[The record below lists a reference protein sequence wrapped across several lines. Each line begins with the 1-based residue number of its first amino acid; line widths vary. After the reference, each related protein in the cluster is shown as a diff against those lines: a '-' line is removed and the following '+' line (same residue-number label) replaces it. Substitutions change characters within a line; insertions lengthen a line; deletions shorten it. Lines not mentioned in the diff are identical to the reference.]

1 MDEFEF
7 PEGNAVDEGPDMGM
21 TAFNS
26 YMGPQ
31 DGMAELI
38 TVSRDEF
45 DRQQA
50 HLEKLEYS
58 NNLSQQRIDKQHHVI
73 GVLVE
78 FNHDMH
84 SAMERLETRIAQLE
98 RESTGFNELANVHSG
113 DASNDL
119 EPTTNDCVPAPEQNE
134 ADTATKSSV
143 KRPIANAFAAQGVT
157 MPGRTKYRR
166 KTEVQKVEV
175 PDEMPAAQP
184 GVGMPTPMTSALKT
198 ASQLTFKSSV
208 PVTPRTP
215 YTPGRIGPPDSYKKT
230 TTSINK
236 RAIHNLDKSVPPSH
250 TQLPLVPIT
259 DVELIVYFFNS
270 LSRPVVSL
278 RLYARGWGPA
288 SIVQAL
294 NEHRAIDPPYLRN
307 TCSVKCTTAM
317 KNGKKMF
324 GENWEVPFR
333 AAIAGADD
341 GRATDMI
348 RVPDDEKSVDYYMRA
363 LCTNLKQ
370 HPSGESAGIFTQCV
384 KYCVENDASYTL
396 SNVHKLAIA
405 LQTGN
410 APEHPASPT
419 SSVSCLGRRIR
430 ANTNVDETENIW
442 TDDDASCT
450 PSPTAERK
458 SVRVV

>member
-1 MDEFEF
+1 LTRLHSLFKSLTII
-7 PEGNAVDEGPDMGM
+7 V
-21 TAFNS
+21 
-26 YMGPQ
+26 
-31 DGMAELI
+31 
-38 TVSRDEF
+38 
-45 DRQQA
+45 
-50 HLEKLEYS
+50 
-58 NNLSQQRIDKQHHVI
+58 DKQHHVI
-73 GVLVE
+73 GELVD
-78 FNHDMH
+78 FNHNMD
-84 SAMERLETRIAQLE
+84 SAITRLEARIAQLE
-98 RESTGFNELANVHSG
+98 REGAGFNELANAHSG
-113 DASNDL
+113 DASNNL
-119 EPTTNDCVPAPEQNE
+119 EPTGNDCVPAPEQNE
-134 ADTATKSSV
+134 AGTATKSSV
-143 KRPIANAFAAQGVT
+143 KRPIANVFAAEGVT
-157 MPGRTKYRR
+157 MPGRTKYR
-166 KTEVQKVEV
+166 KKAEAKKVEV
-175 PDEMPAAQP
+175 PDEMPTAQP
-184 GVGMPTPMTSALKT
+184 GVGMPTPMTSVNMFRTVTWYKFDESQALKT
-198 ASQLTFKSSV
+198 ANQLTFKPSI

-236 RAIHNLDKSVPPSH
+236 RAIHNLDKSIPPSH
-250 TQLPLVPIT
+250 VQLPLVPIT

-278 RLYARGWGPA
+278 RLYARSWGPA

-324 GENWEVPFR
+324 GENWEAPFR
-333 AAIAGADD
+333 AVIAGADD

-348 RVPDDEKSVDYYMRA
+348 RIPDDEKSVDYYMRA

-419 SSVSCLGRRIR
+419 SSVSCLGRRTR
-430 ANTNVDETENIW
+430 ANTKVDEMENIW